1 MTQSGSQSKQSPE
14 GAVLSQA
21 SDFNPRAKKNKKN
34 KININKM
41 KTIRYII
48 LMLAALVCGNVF
60 AQESQK
66 DLEQLMKNRGEYYF
80 SLTVE
85 KPTEIQAISDICS
98 VDGTDGKTVIAYA
111 NQSEFDKLIGQGYQP
126 VLMTPPSMRQQ
137 PLMHDATRGTYDWDS
152 YLTYEQYEAMMQQ
165 FAAEHPDRCT
175 YIELGTLASGRK
187 MMGARLGRGET
198 DGKPKFLYT
207 STMHGDEVTG
217 MILMLRLI
225 DEFCTSDEKRITDI
239 LDMVDLFIF
248 PCTNPDGTYHGGN
261 NSVYGATR
269 YNAHNI
275 DLNRHFPDFDDG
287 PHPDGQSYYQDEAVW
302 MMDIAQEYLFTMSAN
317 YHGGSEVM
325 NYPWDTYQPLHAD
338 DAWWQLVCHEYADL
352 THEVSSNYMTD
363 YNNGIINGYSWYTI
377 NGSRQDYMNY
387 YAQCREVTIECSNNK
402 TPSASQLPTFWNYN
416 HNSMLAYIEQV
427 LNGVQGTVT
436 DSITGLPISGA
447 LVTVS
452 GHDHHGSE
460 VSSHTLGDFY
470 RPIKGGS
477 YTFIISK
484 DGYCPKIF
492 DVNIADGVTQHFD
505 VQLVPG
511 SCMVPSFSAST
522 TQVALGG
529 SVNFTDGSFGDI
541 ASWSWTFEGGTPATS
556 NQQNP
561 NGITYNEAGDY
572 SVSLTVTNAEGES
585 ETLTRENYIHVR
597 ESYNMQNG
605 TVETCN
611 AFFFDDGG
619 PNNSY
624 TNNKDYTLTFKP
636 ATADSFIEVAFS
648 EFSTENNWDFL
659 YVYDGPIVE
668 ASTQIGRFTGND
680 SPGTLTA
687 TNAEGALTFHFVSDQ
702 NTTSSGWVATVSC
715 VGNYEPMIINVT
727 ANPEIINEGESTQLE
742 AIVMGGAGDYTWL
755 WEPAETLDDPTSC
768 CPIATPVEPETT
780 YHVTVTDALGYTITG
795 EVTVKIRD
803 LSVSESS
810 DAPIVYPNPNTGTFT
825 INVTGETLYQIFN
838 SMGQQVMTGKADGET
853 VINAENLNRG
863 IYFLHLNNGN
873 GISVEKIVIE

>member
-1 MTQSGSQSKQSPE
+1 
-14 GAVLSQA
+14 
-21 SDFNPRAKKNKKN
+21 
-34 KININKM
+34 M
-41 KTIRYII
+41 KFLRYFVI
-48 LMLAALVCGNVF
+48 LCATLICGNIF

-80 SLTVE
+80 SLTVQ
-85 KPTEIQAISDICS
+85 KPTEIQAISDLCS
-98 VDGTDGKTVIAYA
+98 VDGTDGTTVIAYA
-111 NQSEFDKLIGQGYQP
+111 NQREFDNLLRQGYQP
-126 VLMTPPSMRQQ
+126 KLMTPPSLREV
-137 PLMHDATRGTYDWDS
+137 PVMHDATRATYDWDS
-152 YLTYEQYEAMMQQ
+152 YLTYGEYESMMQQ
-165 FAAEHPDRCT
+165 FAINYPDRCT
-175 YIELGTLASGRK
+175 YLELGTLTSGRK
-187 MMGARLGRGET
+187 MMGVRLGRGEA

-239 LDMVDLFIF
+239 LDQVDLFIF

-261 NSVYGATR
+261 NTVYGATR

-287 PHPDGQSYYQDEAVW
+287 PHPDGESYYQNEAQW
-302 MMDIAQEYLFTMSAN
+302 MMDLAQEHLFTMSAN

-352 THEVSSNYMTD
+352 THEVSTNYMNQ

-387 YAQCREVTIECSNNK
+387 YAQCREVTIECSNDK
-402 TPSASQLPTFWNYN
+402 TPNASQLPNFWNIN

-436 DSITGLPISGA
+436 DSITGEPISGA

-460 VSSHTLGDFY
+460 VSSHAAGDFY
-470 RPIKGGS
+470 RPIKGGN

-484 DGYCPKIF
+484 DGYCPEIF
-492 DVNIADGVTQHFD
+492 DVTIADGETQHFD
-505 VQLVPG
+505 IQLVPG
-511 SCMVPSFSAST
+511 SCMVPSFSASA

-541 ASWSWTFEGGTPATS
+541 VAWNWTFEGGTPATS

-561 NGITYNEAGDY
+561 TVTYNEVGDF
-572 SVSLTVTNAEGES
+572 SVTLTITNANGDS

-597 ESYNMQNG
+597 EAYNMQNG

-611 AFFFDDGG
+611 ALFYDDGG
-619 PNNSY
+619 ANSNY
-624 TNNKDYTLTFKP
+624 TNNKDYTMTFRP
-636 ATADSFIEVAFS
+636 TEGSFIQVEFT
-648 EFSTENNWDFL
+648 EFSLENNWDFL
-659 YVYDGPIVE
+659 YVYDGTTVQAE
-668 ASTQIGRFTGND
+668 TQIGRYTGSD
-680 SPGTLTA
+680 SPGTITA
-687 TNAEGALTFHFVSDQ
+687 TNEEGALTFHFVSDQ
-702 NTTSSGWVATVSC
+702 NTTSSGWGATISC
-715 VGNYEPMIINVT
+715 VGSYEPMIIGVNADPMVV
-727 ANPEIINEGESTQLE
+727 NEGESTQLE
-742 AIVMGGAGDYTWL
+742 AIVMGGAGNYTYL
-755 WEPAETLDDPTSC
+755 WEPAETLDNPTSC

-780 YHVTVTDALGYTITG
+780 YKVTVTDALGYTISG
-795 EVTVKIRD
+795 EVTVTIRD
-803 LSVSESS
+803 WSVNESCC
-810 DAPIVYPNPNTGTFT
+810 APVIYPNPNNGTFT
-825 INVTGETLYQIFN
+825 ISVEAETDYQLFNSIGQRVMSGKVHGETE
-838 SMGQQVMTGKADGET
+838 V
-853 VINAENLNRG
+853 NAEHLNHG
-863 IYFLHLNNGN
+863 IYFLHISNGN
-873 GISVEKIVIE
+873 ASFVEKLVIE

>member
-1 MTQSGSQSKQSPE
+1 
-14 GAVLSQA
+14 
-21 SDFNPRAKKNKKN
+21 
-34 KININKM
+34 M
-41 KTIRYII
+41 KTLRNFI
-48 LMLAALVCGNVF
+48 LSLAVIVCGSVF

-66 DLEQLMKNRGEYYF
+66 GLEQLMKNRGEYYF
-80 SLTVE
+80 SLTVQ
-85 KPTEIQAISDICS
+85 KSTEIQAISDLCS
-98 VDGTDGKTVIAYA
+98 VDGTDGKTVVAYA
-111 NQSEFDKLIGQGYQP
+111 NQSEFDNLLRKGYQP
-126 VLMTPPSMRQQ
+126 TLMTPPSMREQ
-137 PLMHDATRGTYDWDS
+137 PLMHDASRATYDWDS
-152 YLTYEQYEAMMQQ
+152 YLTYGEYETMMQQ
-165 FAAEHPDRCT
+165 FATDHPDRCT
-175 YIELGTLASGRK
+175 YLELGTLASGRK
-187 MMGARLGRGET
+187 MMGVRLGRGET

-239 LDMVDLFIF
+239 LDYVDLFIF

-287 PHPDGQSYYQDEAVW
+287 PHPDGQSYYQDECQW
-302 MMDIAQEYLFTMSAN
+302 MMDIAQEHLFTMSAN

-352 THEVSSNYMTD
+352 THEVSTNYMNQ

-387 YAQCREVTIECSNNK
+387 YAQCREVTIECSNDK
-402 TPSASQLPTFWNYN
+402 TPNASQLPNFWNYN

-436 DSITGLPISGA
+436 DSITGEPISGA

-460 VSSHTLGDFY
+460 VSSHAAGDFY
-470 RPIKGGS
+470 RPIKGGN

-492 DVNIADGVTQHFD
+492 DVTIADGETQHFD
-505 VQLVPG
+505 IQLVPG
-511 SCMVPSFSAST
+511 SCMVPSFSASA

-541 ASWSWTFEGGTPATS
+541 VGWSWTFEGGTPATS

-561 NGITYNEAGDY
+561 TVTYNEAGDFD
-572 SVSLTVTNAEGES
+572 VTLTITDANGDS

-597 ESYNMQNG
+597 EAYNMQNG
-605 TVETCN
+605 NVETCN
-611 AFFFDDGG
+611 ALFYDDGG
-619 PNNSY
+619 ANSNY
-624 TNNKDYTLTFKP
+624 TNNKDYTMTFRP
-636 ATADSFIEVAFS
+636 ATEGSMIQVDFT
-648 EFSTENNWDFL
+648 EFSTESGWDFL
-659 YVYDGPIVE
+659 YVYDGTSVQPD
-668 ASTQIGRFTGND
+668 TQIGRYSGSD
-680 SPGTLTA
+680 SPGTITA
-687 TNAEGALTFHFVSDQ
+687 TNEEGALTFHFVSDQ
-702 NTTSSGWVATVSC
+702 NTTSSGWAATISC
-715 VGNYEPMIINVT
+715 VGSYEPMIIGVT
-727 ANPEIINEGESTQLE
+727 ANPTEINEGESSQLE
-742 AIVMGGAGDYTWL
+742 AIVMGGAGNYTYL

-768 CPIATPVEPETT
+768 CPIATPVDQETT
-780 YHVTVTDALGYTITG
+780 YKVVVTDADGNTIDDEVTVT
-795 EVTVKIRD
+795 IRNW
-803 LSVSESS
+803 SVDENGGSWT
-810 DAPIVYPNPNTGTFT
+810 VYPNPNQGSFT
-825 INVTGETLYQIFN
+825 ITTQGEFQYVIFN
-838 SMGQQVMTGKADGET
+838 SLGQQVMSGKANGKAQIE
-853 VINAENLNRG
+853 AQSLNQG
-863 IYFLHLNNGN
+863 VYFLHLNGEH
-873 GISVEKIVIE
+873 GSMVEKIVIE

>member
-1 MTQSGSQSKQSPE
+1 
-14 GAVLSQA
+14 
-21 SDFNPRAKKNKKN
+21 
-34 KININKM
+34 M
-41 KTIRYII
+41 KTLRSFI
-48 LMLAALVCGNVF
+48 LSLAVIVCGSVF

-80 SLTVE
+80 SLTVQ
-85 KPTEIQAISDICS
+85 KPTEIQAISDLCS
-98 VDGTDGKTVIAYA
+98 VDGTDGKTVVAYA
-111 NQSEFDKLIGQGYQP
+111 NQSEFDNLLRKGYQP
-126 VLMTPPSMRQQ
+126 TLMTPPSMREQ
-137 PLMHDATRGTYDWDS
+137 PLMHDASRATYDWDS
-152 YLTYEQYEAMMQQ
+152 YLTYGEYETMMQQ
-165 FAAEHPDRCT
+165 FATDHPDRCT
-175 YIELGTLASGRK
+175 YLELGTLASGRK
-187 MMGARLGRGET
+187 MMGVRLGRGET

-239 LDMVDLFIF
+239 LDYVDLFIF

-287 PHPDGQSYYQDEAVW
+287 PHPDGQSYYQDECQW
-302 MMDIAQEYLFTMSAN
+302 MMDIAQEHLFTMSAN

-352 THEVSSNYMTD
+352 THEVSTNYMNQ

-387 YAQCREVTIECSNNK
+387 YAQCREVTIECSNDK
-402 TPSASQLPTFWNYN
+402 TPNASQLPNFWNIN

-436 DSITGLPISGA
+436 DSITGEPISGA

-460 VSSHTLGDFY
+460 VSSHAAGDFY
-470 RPIKGGS
+470 RPIKGGN

-492 DVNIADGVTQHFD
+492 DVTIADGETQHFD
-505 VQLVPG
+505 IQLVPG
-511 SCMVPSFSAST
+511 SCMVPSFSASA

-541 ASWSWTFEGGTPATS
+541 VAWSWTFEGGTPATS

-561 NGITYNEAGDY
+561 TVTYNEVGDF
-572 SVSLTVTNAEGES
+572 SVTLTITNANGDS

-597 ESYNMQNG
+597 EAYNMQNG

-611 AFFFDDGG
+611 ALFYDDGG
-619 PNNSY
+619 ANSNY
-624 TNNKDYTLTFKP
+624 TNNKDYTMTFRP
-636 ATADSFIEVAFS
+636 TEGSFIQVEFT
-648 EFSTENNWDFL
+648 EFSLENNWDFL
-659 YVYDGPIVE
+659 YVYDGTTVQAE
-668 ASTQIGRFTGND
+668 TQIGRYTGSD
-680 SPGTLTA
+680 SPGTITA
-687 TNAEGALTFHFVSDQ
+687 TNEEGALTFHFVSDQ
-702 NTTSSGWVATVSC
+702 NTTSSGWGATISC
-715 VGNYEPMIINVT
+715 VGSYEPMIIGVNADPMVV
-727 ANPEIINEGESTQLE
+727 NEGESTQLE
-742 AIVMGGAGDYTWL
+742 AIVMGGAGNYTYL
-755 WEPAETLDDPTSC
+755 WEPAETLDNPTSC

-780 YHVTVTDALGYTITG
+780 YKVTVTDALGYTISG
-795 EVTVKIRD
+795 EVTVTIRD
-803 LSVSESS
+803 WSVNESCC
-810 DAPIVYPNPNTGTFT
+810 APVIYPNPNNGTFT
-825 INVTGETLYQIFN
+825 ISVEAETDYQLFN
-838 SMGQQVMTGKADGET
+838 SIGQRVMSGKVHSET
-853 VINAENLNRG
+853 EVNAEHLNHG
-863 IYFLHLNNGN
+863 IYFLHISNGN
-873 GISVEKIVIE
+873 ASFVEKLVIE

>member
-1 MTQSGSQSKQSPE
+1 
-14 GAVLSQA
+14 
-21 SDFNPRAKKNKKN
+21 
-34 KININKM
+34 M
-41 KTIRYII
+41 KTLRSFI
-48 LMLAALVCGNVF
+48 LSLAVIVCGSVF

-80 SLTVE
+80 SLTVQ
-85 KPTEIQAISDICS
+85 KPTEIQAISDLCS
-98 VDGTDGKTVIAYA
+98 VDGTDGKTVVAYA
-111 NQSEFDKLIGQGYQP
+111 NQSEFDDLLRKGYRP
-126 VLMTPPSMRQQ
+126 TLMTPPSMREQ
-137 PLMHDATRGTYDWDS
+137 PLMHDASRATYDWDS
-152 YLTYEQYEAMMQQ
+152 YLTYGEYETMMQQ
-165 FAAEHPDRCT
+165 FATDHPDRCT
-175 YIELGTLASGRK
+175 YLELGTLASGRK
-187 MMGARLGRGET
+187 MMGVRLGRGET

-239 LDMVDLFIF
+239 LDYVDLFIF

-287 PHPDGQSYYQDEAVW
+287 PHPDGQSYYQDECQW
-302 MMDIAQEYLFTMSAN
+302 MMDLAQEHLFTMSAN

-352 THEVSSNYMTD
+352 THEVSTNYMNQ

-387 YAQCREVTIECSNNK
+387 YAQCREVTIECSNDK
-402 TPSASQLPTFWNYN
+402 TPNASQLPNFWNIN

-436 DSITGLPISGA
+436 DSITGEPISGA

-460 VSSHTLGDFY
+460 VSSHAAGDFY
-470 RPIKGGS
+470 RPIKGGN

-492 DVNIADGVTQHFD
+492 DVTIADGETQHFD
-505 VQLVPG
+505 IQLVPG
-511 SCMVPSFSAST
+511 SCMVPSFSASA

-541 ASWSWTFEGGTPATS
+541 VAWSWTFEGGTPATS

-561 NGITYNEAGDY
+561 TVTYNEVGDF
-572 SVSLTVTNAEGES
+572 SVTLTITNANGDS

-597 ESYNMQNG
+597 EAYNMQNG
-605 TVETCN
+605 SVETCN
-611 AFFFDDGG
+611 ALFYDDGG
-619 PNNSY
+619 ANSNY
-624 TNNKDYTLTFKP
+624 TNNKDYTMTFRP
-636 ATADSFIEVAFS
+636 ATEGSMIQVDFT
-648 EFSTENNWDFL
+648 EFSTESGWDFL
-659 YVYDGPIVE
+659 YVYDGTSVQPD
-668 ASTQIGRFTGND
+668 TQIGRYSGSD
-680 SPGTLTA
+680 SPGTITA
-687 TNAEGALTFHFVSDQ
+687 TNEEGALTFHFVSDQ
-702 NTTSSGWVATVSC
+702 NTTSSGWAATISC
-715 VGNYEPMIINVT
+715 VGSYEPMIIGVT
-727 ANPEIINEGESTQLE
+727 ANPTEINEGESSQLE
-742 AIVMGGAGDYTWL
+742 AIVMGGAGNYTYL

-768 CPIATPVEPETT
+768 CPIATPVDQETT
-780 YHVTVTDALGYTITG
+780 YKVVVTDADGNTIDDEVTVT
-795 EVTVKIRD
+795 IRNW
-803 LSVSESS
+803 SVDEIGGSWT
-810 DAPIVYPNPNTGTFT
+810 VYPNPNQGSFT
-825 INVTGETLYQIFN
+825 ITTQGEFQYVIFN
-838 SMGQQVMTGKADGET
+838 SLGQQVMSGKGNGKTQIDAQG
-853 VINAENLNRG
+853 LNQG
-863 IYFLHLNNGN
+863 VYFLHLNGER
-873 GISVEKIVIE
+873 GSMVEKIVIE